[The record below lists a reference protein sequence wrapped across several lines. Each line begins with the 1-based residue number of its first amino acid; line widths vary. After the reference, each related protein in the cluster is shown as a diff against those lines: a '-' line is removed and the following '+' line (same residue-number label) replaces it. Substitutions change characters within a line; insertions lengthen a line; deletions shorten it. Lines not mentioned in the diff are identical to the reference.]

1 MQNEGSTH
9 LHVQHLLRQTPLGI
23 LQPLAHHF
31 YLLGGV
37 VEPCLQG
44 GDCRRGEQPSVI
56 PFVNFVT
63 STMTSTEPVMTSPNE
78 LMILERCIL
87 RRSAGSVSERRWR
100 FQWRTMPIWLRVND
114 TKTPMM

>member
-63 STMTSTEPVMTSPNE
+63 TGKVCRNSSDRPLCVHTWHGACAVSSPGGI
-78 LMILERCIL
+78 MHIVR
-87 RRSAGSVSERRWR
+87 A
-100 FQWRTMPIWLRVND
+100 
-114 TKTPMM
+114 